1 MDLAGVLYAYFA
13 INNIAMVSS
22 CVLLQYF
29 KNKS

>member
-1 MDLAGVLYAYFA
+1 MDLVGVLYAYFA
-13 INNIAMVSS
+13 IKNIAMVSS

>member
-13 INNIAMVSS
+13 IKNIAMESS
-22 CVLLQYF
+22 CVLLKYF